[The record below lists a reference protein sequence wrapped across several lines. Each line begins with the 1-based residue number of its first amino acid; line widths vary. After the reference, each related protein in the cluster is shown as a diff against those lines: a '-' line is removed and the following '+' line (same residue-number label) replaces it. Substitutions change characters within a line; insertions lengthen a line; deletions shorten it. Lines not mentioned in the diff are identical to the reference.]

1 MLTRIGRQPIDSD
14 RDGTDRAGD
23 LGPVPP
29 PRSQEPSG
37 LGRRSEELAR
47 PGAAELVAQIR
58 REQVNYL
65 TRGSVLSFL
74 VHPLAGALVA
84 LALLGHAAHEMIA
97 AWLLAVWT
105 LAAVRAVHW
114 HRHRDRPGSVAEATR
129 WAAFLTGIA
138 AASNLLWG
146 AAPLLIWPADASGAQ
161 LLLFVAIA
169 AVMAIEMVT
178 LASFMLAVLGSL
190 GLSLLALLVALI
202 WHGLLTP
209 LTLCALLL
217 YASVMAI
224 GTLHINRLLFESLRL
239 RFELGA
245 ASTAAQ
251 AASKAKSDFIANMSH
266 ELRTPLNAIIGFSEM
281 IKTQLLGA
289 DAVTRYVEYASHI
302 HRSGQHLLEIIND
315 ILDLSKIEA
324 GRFELREERV
334 ELGEVVKTS
343 LLLIT
348 DKAEASG
355 VTVAAS
361 VPSPS
366 PAIRGDERA
375 IKQALLNLLANAVK
389 FTPIGGSIHV
399 SVRRTAKGGVVLTVK
414 DTGIGMSPE
423 DIPKAMQPF
432 GQLGDVH
439 TRSRPGTGLGLP
451 IVRSLIEL
459 HEGKF
464 HLASEIGVGTSAE
477 ISFPARRVVAH

>member
-1 MLTRIGRQPIDSD
+1 MLTHIGQLPVD
-14 RDGTDRAGD
+14 RAMGGTDRAGD
-23 LGPVPP
+23 LGPMPLP
-29 PRSQEPSG
+29 RKQEPNGWRRRSQ
-37 LGRRSEELAR
+37 ELAR
-47 PGAAELVAQIR
+47 PGAADLVAQIR
-58 REQVNYL
+58 REQVSYL

-74 VHPLAGALVA
+74 VHPLAAALVA
-84 LALLGHAAHEMIA
+84 LALFGHASHEMIA
-97 AWLLAVWT
+97 AWLLSVWT
-105 LAAVRAVHW
+105 VAAVRGVHW
-114 HRHRDRPGSVAEATR
+114 HHYRDRLGSLSEATR
-129 WAAFLTGIA
+129 RAAFLTGIA
-138 AASNLLWG
+138 AGSNLMWG
-146 AAPLLIWPADASGAQ
+146 AAPLLLWPADASGPQ
-161 LLLFVAIA
+161 VLLFVAIA
-169 AVMAIEMVT
+169 AVMAMEMVT

-190 GLSLLALLVALI
+190 GVSLVALLVALI

-209 LTLCALLL
+209 PILCALLL

-224 GTLHINRLLFESLRL
+224 GTFHINRLLFESLRL

-281 IKTQLLGA
+281 IKMQLLGA
-289 DAVTRYVEYASHI
+289 DASRRYVEYASHI
-302 HRSGQHLLEIIND
+302 HRSGHHLLEIIND

-324 GRFELREERV
+324 GRFDLREERV

-343 LLLIT
+343 LMLIT
-348 DKAEASG
+348 DRAEESG

-361 VPSPS
+361 VPNPS
-366 PAIRGDERA
+366 PVIRGDERA

-389 FTPIGGSIHV
+389 FTPIGGNVHV
-399 SVRRTAKGGVVLTVK
+399 NVYRNAKGGIVLTVK
-414 DTGIGMSPE
+414 DTGIGMAAA

-439 TRSRPGTGLGLP
+439 TRNRPGTGLGLP
-451 IVRSLIEL
+451 IVRSLVEL

-477 ISFPARRVVAH
+477 ISFPARRVVAN